1 MKIETGKCYRTRDG
15 RKVGPM
21 SNDMCPEF
29 VFDGELEDE
38 FLRWFSDGFYSVSG
52 DHPLDLVAEWTDEP
66 DTPKAWCEITD
77 AEKGALLLAA
87 HQGKAIEFYD
97 PEHPADG
104 WMLQVTSKTGV
115 HRHFAYRIK
124 PEPKRDTVTLYGYVQ
139 NNGDGAHFDN
149 CWAPNEANTH
159 RITFDVVDGEPDCS
173 SVRMEE
179 VEQ

>member
-1 MKIETGKCYRTRDG
+1 MKIEAGKYYRTRDG

-38 FLRWFSDGFYSVSG
+38 FLRWFSDGLYRVSG
-52 DHPLDLVAEWTDEP
+52 AHHLDLIAEWTDEP
-66 DTPKAWCEITD
+66 EAPKPWGELSD
-77 AEKGALLLAA
+77 AEKGALLLAE
-87 HQGKAIEFYD
+87 HEGEAIEFYD

-124 PEPKRDTVTLYGYVQ
+124 PEPKRVYVTRFVTL
-139 NNGDGAHFDN
+139 NSTAE
-149 CWAPNEANTH
+149 APTH
-159 RITFDVVDGEPDCS
+159 KITYYTLDGEPDCS

-179 VEQ
+179 V